1 MEKKFRLGLDIG
13 IASVGWAIVSE
24 DEYIIDAGVR
34 LFPEGGSSVT
44 SAERRVKR
52 ASRRL
57 LRRRHH
63 RIERLRKLLFENKII
78 ETLDYD
84 FYINEI
90 TPYELRV
97 KGLTEKLTNRELAIV
112 LLNLIKKRGIHN
124 FEIKAKESEEE
135 KGTKDIILQNEKKL
149 NHKYVCELQV
159 ERLKENNIDM
169 DNGAVRGKRNVFKTE
184 DYVKEARQILETQ
197 IENGLNVKSDF
208 INNYIKILEG
218 RREYYTGPGK
228 PSIYG
233 WNDEREWIE
242 GLFGRCTYFPDEIR
256 MCKHS
261 YTAEL
266 FNLLNDLN
274 NLKIKREENTSLT
287 KEEKEKLIELF
298 KIQNPTLKRVAENI
312 GVKETDITGYRIDKK
327 EKPQFST
334 LTSYKEINSIF
345 GIEDLDL
352 IDEICK
358 ILTIY
363 QTNDKIIEKIEEL
376 LKIDISENQI
386 EKLNKLA
393 GYTGSHSLSKKAM
406 LSILE
411 ELLET
416 SKNQMELF
424 IEKGLVPYKMDFTGK
439 KEIPKNYVEE
449 WVLSPV
455 VKRAISQTIN
465 VINSVHKRY
474 GIPSEIVI
482 EMAREKNSDDKKK
495 FLNEIQSKN
504 EKINKMIKEYLS
516 ERSYSKEAGFFEKMK
531 LWQEQGGSCLY
542 SGKTIAIEDLL
553 NRPENFEIDHI
564 IPRSISFDDSQNNKV
579 LVMRDE
585 NQNKKNMS
593 PFQYLSTMGK
603 YEEFKARVKSSG
615 LNRKKQENLLF
626 EGELSKY
633 SRKFIAR
640 NLVDTRYAT
649 REILNLLKKY
659 YKDNEHSVKVK
670 SVTGAMTNQIR
681 KMWKFPKSRELS
693 HAHHAQDALIM
704 LSAEKILNSLKN
716 VRDFDSGEEEKSPVD
731 LRTGEILTDKQYKEL
746 FKYEYGCK
754 IKEFNKYRYSHYVD
768 KKVNRQLTNETIY
781 STRVVKE
788 LDKKGKKEIEN
799 EYIISRHTGI
809 YSKDNKTIKKFF
821 EDEKKQKQL
830 LMYHND
836 SKTFEKFMEVY
847 NEYKKESNPFYAYYN
862 EHKEFITKYAKKDD
876 GPPVMSIKYRESLLG
891 NHLDLSHKYGAKGKK
906 VVMLT
911 IPALRADVYK
921 KGDLYKFI
929 TVTYLMMQDKGRY
942 YQLNSEAYKASKR
955 NKEIDESYEFQFSLY
970 SGDILEIEQDNQK
983 EKFKFKGINNDKR
996 NTIEV
1001 DYLDKFNSNYIDA
1014 IKELQT
1020 ILKENETIDKYI
1032 FERRVEEKLGFR
1044 VDAKDVKEFIK
1055 NYPVSSKQKCLSV
1068 GKAIKKIKKIY
1079 VNTLGVEYDSK
1090 ERFISRIYK

>member
-1 MEKKFRLGLDIG
+1 MTTTLKLGLKIG
-13 IASVGWAIVSE
+13 ITSIGWAII
-24 DEYIIDAGVR
+24 DENEQIINAGVR
-34 LFPEGGSSVT
+34 LFPERSTVT
-44 SAERRVKR
+44 STERRVKR

-63 RIERLRKLLFENKII
+63 RVERLRKLFLENKII
-78 ETLDYD
+78 DILEYD

-97 KGLTEKLTNRELAIV
+97 KGLTEKLTKRELAIA
-112 LLNLIKKRGIHN
+112 LLNLVKKRGIHN
-124 FEIKAKESEEE
+124 FEIKSKETEEE

-149 NHKYVCELQV
+149 EERFVCELQL
-159 ERLKENNIDM
+159 ERLRANNIDI

-184 DYVKEARQILETQ
+184 DYVKEAKQILETQ
-197 IENGLNVKSDF
+197 IKKGLDIKNNF
-208 INNYIKILEG
+208 INDYIKILEG

-233 WNDEREWIE
+233 WSDEEKWIE

-256 MCKHS
+256 MCKRS

-274 NLKIKREENTSLT
+274 NLKIKRENNTSLT

-298 KIQNPTLKRVAENI
+298 KTQNPTLKRIAEAI
-312 GVKETDITGYRIDKK
+312 AVKESDITGYRVDKK
-327 EKPQFST
+327 EKPQFSA
-334 LTSYKEINSIF
+334 LASYREINSIL
-345 GIEDLDL
+345 GVEDLDL

-363 QTNDKIIEKIEEL
+363 QTNDKIIEKIENL
-376 LKIDISENQI
+376 LNRNINEDQVKR
-386 EKLNKLA
+386 LNKLG

-406 LSILE
+406 LCILD

-416 SKNQMELF
+416 NKNQVELF
-424 IEKGLVPYKMDFTGK
+424 TEKGLVSYKMEFTDK
-439 KEIPKNYVEE
+439 KEIPKNYVEK
-449 WVLSPV
+449 WILSPV
-455 VKRAISQTIN
+455 IKRSISQTIN
-465 VINSVHKRY
+465 VINSIHKRY
-474 GIPSEIVI
+474 GIPSKVII

-495 FLNEIQSKN
+495 ILNEIQRKN
-504 EKINKMIKEYLS
+504 EKINKMIKEYLQ
-516 ERSYSKEAGFFEKMK
+516 ERSYPIDLKFFEKIK
-531 LWQEQGGSCLY
+531 LWQEQGGKCLY
-542 SGKTIAIEDLL
+542 SGKSIAIEDLL
-553 NRPENFEIDHI
+553 NIPERFEIDYI
-564 IPRSISFDDSQNNKV
+564 VPRSISFDDSQNNKV
-579 LVMRDE
+579 LVIREE

-593 PFQYLSTMGK
+593 PFQYLSLSGR
-603 YEEFKARVKSSG
+603 YEEFKVRVKVSG
-615 LNRKKQENLLF
+615 LNIKKQENLLF
-626 EGELSKY
+626 EGELSKH

-681 KMWKFPKSRELS
+681 KMWKFSKSRELS

-704 LSAEKILNSLKN
+704 LSVEKILNSLKN
-716 VRDFDSGEEEKSPVD
+716 VRDFDNGEDENSSVD

-746 FKYEYGCK
+746 FKYEYSRK
-754 IKEFNKYRYSHYVD
+754 IKEFTKYRYSHYVD

-781 STRVVKE
+781 STRVVKQ

-799 EYIISRHTGI
+799 EYIISKHTGI
-809 YSKDNKTIKKFF
+809 YNKNNKTIKKFF

-836 SKTFEKFMEVY
+836 PKTFEKFMKVY

-862 EHKEFITKYAKKDD
+862 EQKEFITKYAKKAD

-891 NHLDLSHKYGAKGKK
+891 NHLDLSHKYGAKDKK

-911 IPALRADVYK
+911 IPSLRADIYK
-921 KGDLYKFI
+921 KGNLYKFI

-942 YQLNSEAYKASKR
+942 YQLNSEVYKNLKK
-955 NKEIDESYEFQFSLY
+955 NKDIDEEYEFQFSLY
-970 SGDILEIEQDNQK
+970 NGDIFEIEQNDQK
-983 EKFKFKGINNDKR
+983 EKFKFKGVNNDKR
-996 NTIEV
+996 NAIEI
-1001 DYLDKFNSNYIDA
+1001 DYLDKFNSVYIDS

-1020 ILKENETIDKYI
+1020 ILKENETIDKHI
-1032 FERRVEEKLGFR
+1032 FERKVEEKLGFR
-1044 VDAKDVKEFIK
+1044 ENDKDVKEFIK
-1055 NYPVSSKQKCLSV
+1055 NYPVSSKQKCLTI
-1068 GKAIKKIKKIY
+1068 GKGIKNIRKIY
-1079 VNTLGVEYDSK
+1079 VNTLGIEYDSK

>member
-1 MEKKFRLGLDIG
+1 MDMNFRLGLDIG

-24 DEYIIDAGVR
+24 DEKIIDAGVR
-34 LFPEGGSSVT
+34 LFPEGGST
-44 SAERRVKR
+44 IIPAKRRMKR

-63 RIERLRKLLFENKII
+63 RIERLRKLLLENKII
-78 ETLDYD
+78 DTLDYD
-84 FYINEI
+84 FYINET

-112 LLNLIKKRGIHN
+112 LLNLVKKRGIHN
-124 FEIKAKESEEE
+124 FKIQAKESEEE
-135 KGTKDIILQNEKKL
+135 KGTKDIILQNTKKL
-149 NHKYVCELQV
+149 EQRFVCELQF
-159 ERLKENNIDM
+159 ERLRANNIDI
-169 DNGAVRGKRNVFKTE
+169 DNGAIRGKRNVFKTE
-184 DYVKEARQILETQ
+184 DYVKEAKYMLNTQ
-197 IENGLNVKSDF
+197 IKNGLDVKNNF
-208 INNYIKILEG
+208 IDDYIKILEG

-233 WNDEREWIE
+233 WNNEEEWIE

-287 KEEKEKLIELF
+287 KKEKEKLIELF
-298 KIQNPTLKRVAENI
+298 KTQNPTLKRIAENI
-312 GVKETDITGYRIDKK
+312 GVKENDIVGYRIDKK
-327 EKPQFST
+327 EKPLFSA

-345 GIEDLDL
+345 EIENPNL

-363 QTNDKIIEKIEEL
+363 QTNTKIKEKIEEL
-376 LKIDISENQI
+376 LKVSINDEQI
-386 EKLNKLA
+386 EKLNKLV

-406 LSILE
+406 LCILD

-416 SKNQMELF
+416 NKNQMELF
-424 IEKGLVPYKMDFTGK
+424 TEKGLISYKMDFTGK

-449 WVLSPV
+449 WILSPV
-455 VKRAISQTIN
+455 VKRALSQTIN

-495 FLNEIQSKN
+495 ILNELQKKN
-504 EKINKMIKEYLS
+504 EKINKMITEYLS
-516 ERSYSKEAGFFEKMK
+516 ERSYSKKAGFFEKMK
-531 LWQEQGGSCLY
+531 LWQEQGGSCVY
-542 SGKTIAIEDLL
+542 SGKSIAIEELL
-553 NRPENFEIDHI
+553 NRPEIFEIDHI

-593 PFQYLSTMGK
+593 PFEYLSAIGR
-603 YEEFKARVKSSG
+603 YEEFKARVKASG

-626 EGELSKY
+626 EGELNKY

-640 NLVDTRYAT
+640 NLVDTRYVT

-659 YKDNEHSVKVK
+659 YRDNEHSVKVK
-670 SVTGAMTNQIR
+670 SVTGAITNQIR
-681 KMWKFPKSRELS
+681 KIWKFHKSRELS
-693 HAHHAQDALIM
+693 HAHHAQDALII

-716 VRDFDSGEEEKSPVD
+716 VRDYNNGEADESFVD
-731 LRTGEILTDKQYKEL
+731 LKTGEILTDKQYKEL

-754 IKEFNKYRYSHYVD
+754 IKEFTKYRYSHYVD

-781 STRVVKE
+781 STRMVKE
-788 LDKKGKKEIEN
+788 LDKKGKKETEN
-799 EYIISRHTGI
+799 EYIISKHTGI
-809 YSKDNKTIKKFF
+809 YSKNNKTLKNFF
-821 EDEKKQKQL
+821 KDEKKQQQL

-836 SKTFEKFMEVY
+836 YKTFEKFMKVY
-847 NEYKKESNPFYAYYN
+847 NEYRNESNPFYAYYN
-862 EHKEFITKYAKKDD
+862 EHKKFITKYAKKDD

-891 NHLDLSHKYGAKGKK
+891 NHLDLSHKYGAKDKK

-911 IPALRADVYK
+911 IPALRTDIYK
-921 KGDLYKFI
+921 KGNLYKFI
-929 TVTYLMMQDKGRY
+929 TVTYLMIRDKGKY
-942 YQLNSEAYKASKR
+942 YQLNSEVYENAMK
-955 NKEIDESYEFQFSLY
+955 NKEIDKTYKFQFSLY
-970 SGDILEIEQDNQK
+970 SGDVFEIEQDKQK
-983 EKFKFKGINNDKR
+983 EKFKFKGVNNDKR

-1014 IKELQT
+1014 IKELQL
-1020 ILKENETIDKYI
+1020 ILKENGTIDKYI
-1032 FERRVEEKLGFR
+1032 FERRVQEKLGFR
-1044 VDAKDVKEFIK
+1044 IDGKDIKEFIK
-1055 NYPVSSKQKCLSV
+1055 NYSVSSKQKCITI
-1068 GKAIKKIKKIY
+1068 GKGVKGIRKIY

>member
-1 MEKKFRLGLDIG
+1 MNKKFRLGLDIG
-13 IASVGWAIVSE
+13 IASVGWAIV
-24 DEYIIDAGVR
+24 DENESIIDAGVR
-34 LFPEGGSSVT
+34 LFPEGGSTVT
-44 SAERRVKR
+44 SAERRIKR

-63 RIERLRKLLFENKII
+63 RIERLKRLLLENKII
-78 ETLDYD
+78 DNLDYD
-84 FYINEI
+84 FYVNEI
-90 TPYELRV
+90 TPYESRV
-97 KGLTEKLTNRELAIV
+97 KGLTEKLTNRELAIA
-112 LLNLIKKRGIHN
+112 LLNLVKKRGIHN

-149 NHKYVCELQV
+149 DKKFVCELQL
-159 ERLKENNIDM
+159 ERLKENNIDF

-184 DYVKEARQILETQ
+184 DYVKEAKYILDTQ
-197 IENGLNVKSDF
+197 ISNGLDVKPNF
-208 INNYIKILEG
+208 IDNYIKILEG

-233 WNDEREWIE
+233 WSDEKEWIE

-256 MCKHS
+256 MCKCS

-274 NLKIKREENTSLT
+274 NLKIKREENINLL
-287 KEEKEKLIELF
+287 KIEKEKLIALF
-298 KIQNPTLKRVAENI
+298 KTQKPTLKRIAESI
-312 GVKETDITGYRIDKK
+312 GVKENDITGYRIDKK
-327 EKPQFST
+327 ENPLFSA
-334 LTSYKEINSIF
+334 LTSYKDINSIF
-345 GIEDLDL
+345 GIDNPDL

-363 QTNDKIIEKIEEL
+363 QTSNKIKDKIEEL
-376 LKIDISENQI
+376 LKISINEEQM
-386 EKLNKLA
+386 EKLNKLT

-406 LSILE
+406 LCVLD

-424 IEKGLVPYKMDFTGK
+424 IEKGLIPYKMDFTGK

-449 WVLSPV
+449 WILSPV
-455 VKRAISQTIN
+455 VKRSISQTIN

-474 GIPSEIVI
+474 GIPTEVVI

-495 FLNEIQSKN
+495 FLNELQGKN
-504 EKINKMIKEYLS
+504 EKTNKMIKEYLS
-516 ERSYSKEAGFFEKMK
+516 GRSYSKETGFFEKMK
-531 LWQEQGGSCLY
+531 LWQEQGGYCVY
-542 SGKTIAIEDLL
+542 SGKIIAIEDLL
-553 NRPENFEIDHI
+553 NRPENFEIDHV

-593 PFQYLSTMGK
+593 PFQYLSTIGK
-603 YEEFKARVKSSG
+603 YEEFKKRVKSSG

-649 REILNLLKKY
+649 REILALLKKY

-670 SVTGAMTNQIR
+670 SITGAMTNQVR
-681 KMWKFPKSRELS
+681 KMWKFPKSRQLS
-693 HAHHAQDALIM
+693 HAHHAQDALIV
-704 LSAEKILNSLKN
+704 LSTEKILNSLKN
-716 VRDFDSGEEEKSPVD
+716 VRDFDCGEDEKSSVD

-754 IKEFNKYRYSHYVD
+754 IKEFTKYRYSHYVD

-799 EYIISRHTGI
+799 EYIISKHTNI

-836 SKTFEKFMEVY
+836 YKTFEKFIKIY

-862 EHKEFITKYAKKDD
+862 EHKKFITKYAKKND

-891 NHLDLSHKYGAKGKK
+891 NHLDLSHKYGAKDKK

-911 IPALRADVYK
+911 IPALRADIYK
-921 KGDLYKFI
+921 KGDIHKFV

-942 YQLNSEAYKASKR
+942 YQLNSEIYKNLKE
-955 NKEIDESYEFQFSLY
+955 NKDIDETYEFQFSLY
-970 SGDILEIEQDNQK
+970 SGDVFEIEQDDKK
-983 EKFKFKGINNDKR
+983 EKFKFKGVNNDKR
-996 NTIEV
+996 NGFEI
-1001 DYLDKFNSNYIDA
+1001 DYLDKFNSNFIDS
-1014 IKELQT
+1014 IKELQA

-1032 FERRVEEKLGFR
+1032 FERKVEEKLGFR
-1044 VDAKDVKEFIK
+1044 VDNKDIKEFIK
-1055 NYPVSSKQKCLSV
+1055 NYSVSSKQKILTI
-1068 GKAIKKIKKIY
+1068 GKSIKNIRKIY
-1079 VNTLGVEYDSK
+1079 VNTLGVEYNSK